1 LSGYFFAW
9 RKVMPVTEKDRDILA
24 RTLWGEARGES
35 LAGQIA
41 VAWTI
46 RNRVF
51 DGKDRSWWGEGFA
64 GVCQKPFQFSCWNK
78 NDPNFVYLS
87 GAKTIPFREF
97 AKAQIA
103 ADQVIDGKVPDP
115 TGGATHYYAT
125 TMPKPP
131 TWARGAKQMLKLGR
145 HIFFKDVP

>member
-1 LSGYFFAW
+1 
-9 RKVMPVTEKDRDILA
+9 MTVTEKDRDILA
-24 RTLWGEARGES
+24 RTLWGEARGEG

-46 RNRVF
+46 RNRVEMDLHN
-51 DGKDRSWWGEGFA
+51 DGRPDWWGEGYA
-64 GVCQKPFQFSCWNK
+64 GVCLKKYQFSCWNK
-78 NDPNFVYLS
+78 NDPNYPYLS
-87 GAKTIPFREF
+87 GAKEIPPKQF
-97 AKAQIA
+97 AQARRA
-103 ADQVIDGKVPDP
+103 AGLVISGAEPDI

-131 TWARGAKQMLKLGR
+131 AWAKDATQTFRLGH

>member
-1 LSGYFFAW
+1 
-9 RKVMPVTEKDRDILA
+9 MPVTEKDRDMLA

-46 RNRVF
+46 RNRVD
-51 DGKDRSWWGEGFA
+51 DGKTKSWWGEGYA
-64 GVCQKPFQFSCWNK
+64 GVCQKPYQFSCWNK
-78 NDPNFVYLS
+78 NDPNFAYLS

-97 AKAQIA
+97 AQAQIA
-103 ADQVIDGKVPDP
+103 ADQVMAGKVLDP

-125 TMPKPP
+125 TMPNPP
-131 TWARGAKQMLKLGR
+131 TWVKGAKQTLKLG
-145 HIFFKDVP
+145 HHLFFKDVP